1 MQELKTK
8 LLNMKNATQQ
18 QYREAIETYSK
29 KEVIKELSSAGLS
42 REDLSD
48 EEFQEL
54 LEAKVQQATAFSK
67 GLMVA
72 GGAFM
77 FLELLG

>member
-1 MQELKTK
+1 LS
-8 LLNMKNATQQ
+8 NMKNATQQ
-18 QYREAIETYSK
+18 QYHNAILAYSK
-29 KEVIKELSSAGLS
+29 KDVLKELKDAGLE

-48 EEFQEL
+48 EEYQEL
-54 LEAKVQQATAFSK
+54 LDTKVQQATAFSK